1 MNMQVKKLEQTI
13 DDYYNSIN
21 ENSSAR
27 EVAERIYAVIGIKRN
42 NSSLLRYRQPLY
54 LDVKHF
60 IFHHLKS
67 FDTEDYGYDIPN
79 NDKVLEAIDA
89 LPTREQLAICRY
101 ACKLYENCGYEIS
114 FLDKKINRLRMEIA
128 WKENQYFSSMLRLS
142 ALNVW
147 TLLLS
152 YFIFF
157 VVLYVV
163 LLPAPF
169 EWMGII
175 KVEPHDFGLNPF
187 KNQLLNVLALMADE
201 NFSPEIVPCGLRGM
215 MLVIF
220 GKILFFL
227 LIGNF
232 IVKKLSDFFS
242 FE

>member
-1 MNMQVKKLEQTI
+1 MQVKKLEQTI
-13 DDYYNSIN
+13 DGYYNSIN

-54 LDVKHF
+54 LDVKRF

-79 NDKVLEAIDA
+79 NDKVLEAIGA
-89 LPTREQLAICRY
+89 LPTREQLSICRY
-101 ACKLYENCGYEIS
+101 ACKLYENCGYETS

-152 YFIFF
+152 YFILF
-157 VVLYVV
+157 VVLYLV
-163 LLPAPF
+163 LLTAPF
-169 EWMGII
+169 
-175 KVEPHDFGLNPF
+175 
-187 KNQLLNVLALMADE
+187 
-201 NFSPEIVPCGLRGM
+201 
-215 MLVIF
+215 
-220 GKILFFL
+220 
-227 LIGNF
+227 
-232 IVKKLSDFFS
+232 
-242 FE
+242 